1 MTSRARQDPEYQLP
15 AVEGIPNGEMGAA
28 TDLGQLQKEKQDY
41 KPSNKKIG
49 YLWGSIMKV
58 RGTKEAMAFL

>member
-1 MTSRARQDPEYQLP
+1 MIEIPLYAKKKKKKREIKWLIYLFIFT
-15 AVEGIPNGEMGAA
+15 EGKTG
-28 TDLGQLQKEKQDY
+28 Y

-58 RGTKEAMAFL
+58 KGTKKAMAFL